1 MNKKNIIESFIS
13 EYRKNKDAIILLQK
27 IFYIL
32 ITTILIFSIF
42 TILEQLI
49 YLESDSRFKIL
60 ILIISFTLSFLILA
74 IAHFLF
80 QLNGKMKNYSDKD
93 IAKDIGRNNN
103 S

>member
-13 EYRKNKDAIILLQK
+13 EYRKNKVAIILLQK

-74 IAHFLF
+74 IAHFSF
-80 QLNGKMKNYSDKD
+80 QLNVYMV
-93 IAKDIGRNNN
+93 IPVV
-103 S
+103 